1 MPWWGWI
8 VVGGLLLGAEMFAID
23 AQFYLIFI
31 GVAALSV
38 GLVEMLGVSLPI
50 WMQWLL
56 FAVLSVAI
64 MVLFRRRLYDK
75 LRGNIPDM
83 KDIMAG
89 KHVMITDDLAPGAE
103 CRVAHRGTNW
113 TALNVGQTAITGG
126 TRAQIASVDG
136 LTLHVSNDS

>member
-8 VVGGLLLGAEMFAID
+8 VLGGLLLGAEMFAID

-38 GLVEMLGVSLPI
+38 GLVELLGVAMPE
-50 WMQWLL
+50 WVQWLM
-56 FAVLSVAI
+56 FAGLSVTF
-64 MVLFRRRLYDK
+64 MVLFRGRLYGK

-83 KDIMAG
+83 ADHMEG
-89 KHVMITDDLAPGAE
+89 KRVLITEDLAPGAQ

-113 TALNVGQTAITGG
+113 TAQNIGQTPITSG
-126 TRAQIASVDG
+126 TNAQIASVDG
-136 LTLHVSNDS
+136 LTLHVSND